1 MDGGTM
7 VAYLE
12 LDAAGYRQAMS
23 QAEQE
28 ARRFAAALSA
38 LSPGAS
44 SLAVGGEGLQVTVLL
59 LLIERG

>member
-28 ARRFAAALSA
+28 ARRFAAA
-38 LSPGAS
+38 SPPCPRAHPAWRWGAKAS
-44 SLAVGGEGLQVTVLL
+44 GS
-59 LLIERG
+59 RCSFC